1 MDNKMLGMVVG
12 LKDTADNESV
22 MTTAIN
28 MMRGDL
34 WKMKPEFFS
43 LLDAHAGLCSL
54 IRFEE
59 MARFIPRLSQT
70 LLVLENNR
78 NTRKFE

>member
-22 MTTAIN
+22 MMTAIN

-34 WKMKPEFFS
+34 WKMKP
-43 LLDAHAGLCSL
+43 LTLMHAGDFSALQHSIQCE
-54 IRFEE
+54 IY
-59 MARFIPRLSQT
+59 A
-70 LLVLENNR
+70 VY
-78 NTRKFE
+78 